1 MSHRSDRSD
10 RPDSASLEELG
21 ANSTNAATAW
31 GGARDYLARGLKVWT
46 RREIGDDQ
54 RYAVRAALAAC
65 SLVTPHYPDQHLEL
79 HAPRRYIEDMV
90 AAIRRWLDEPTRE
103 HQERVRSMLDVTR
116 DRHAWQD
123 DHDLDHFWTLEA
135 VDHASLAVWSGERS
149 SYIVPLDYA
158 TSAARS
164 VACVLHSL
172 LTRGEPKDRAVSSVV
187 DAVLAARPNATGT
200 APAR

>member
-1 MSHRSDRSD
+1 MSD
-10 RPDSASLEELG
+10 RPDQAELEELG
-21 ANSTNAATAW
+21 VNTTSAATAW
-31 GGARDYLARGLKVWT
+31 GGARDYVSRGLKVWT

-54 RYAVRAALAAC
+54 RHAVRVALAAC
-65 SLVTPHYPDQHLEL
+65 SLVTPHYPDEHPEL
-79 HAPRRYIEDMV
+79 HAPRSYIEAMV

-123 DHDLDHFWTLEA
+123 EHDLDHFWTLEA

-158 TSAARS
+158 TCAARS
-164 VACVLHSL
+164 VACVFHSL
-172 LTRGEPKDRAVSSVV
+172 LTRGEPKPKAIEAIV
-187 DAVLAARPNATGT
+187 DAVLGARG
-200 APAR
+200 